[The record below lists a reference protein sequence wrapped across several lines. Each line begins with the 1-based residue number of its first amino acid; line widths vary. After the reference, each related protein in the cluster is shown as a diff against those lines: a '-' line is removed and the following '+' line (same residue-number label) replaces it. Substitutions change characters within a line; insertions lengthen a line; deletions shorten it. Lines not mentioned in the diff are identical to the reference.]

1 MADYHGD
8 VMYKVG
14 RTYDSSDDANYF
26 VAILLLLS
34 FGLLGAH
41 RFYLNDLR
49 IGWIYF
55 TAFAVCAFAG
65 VAMLDFTLLLWM
77 AAIASFF
84 LFFELV
90 YFIYKLLTR

>member
-8 VMYKVG
+8 LMYRVG

-49 IGWIYF
+49 IGWVYF
-55 TAFAVCAFAG
+55 TSFGVSAFVG
-65 VAMLDFTLLLWM
+65 VAMLDFTLLLWV
-77 AAIASFF
+77 AGVAGIF
-84 LFFELV
+84 LFFELI
-90 YFIYKLLTR
+90 YFIYRLVSR